1 LGSSFYMGSAL
12 AYLKKANLKPLG
24 MVDLKKAKWAIS
36 SEIEFRKSRKELV
49 KQQKQK
55 GKKYESK

>member
-1 LGSSFYMGSAL
+1 MGSAL